1 MRFLP
6 QCRFGDELPDLDPD
20 FCPANDETDAEGQA
34 IVAELRAILGGS
46 LQTFQERS

>member
-20 FCPANDETDAEGQA
+20 FYPANDETDAEGQA
-34 IVAELRAILGGS
+34 IVAELRATS
-46 LQTFQERS
+46 EARQTFQERS